1 MEEVRHKRPHVVL
14 FLLYDVSSVNQS
26 VETENKLVVAR
37 DEREG
42 NGELLLMG
50 IGVLLFFLVDNE
62 NILELD
68 SDGG

>member
-1 MEEVRHKRPHVVL
+1 M
-14 FLLYDVSSVNQS
+14 SSVNQS